1 MHVRQATV
9 FDVDLIAPLLDAYRQ
24 FYAQPADI
32 ERSRAFLC
40 ERFAHHESIVFVAI
54 DGDAAHGFV
63 QLYPL
68 YSTVRTTR
76 TYLLNDLFVA
86 PAARRR
92 RVGATL
98 LSAAAEFAR
107 VNGATA
113 LSLHTAVDNFEAQA
127 LYAASGWKRDDR
139 FCEYTLAL

>member
-1 MHVRQATV
+1 M
-9 FDVDLIAPLLDAYRQ
+9 
-24 FYAQPADI
+24 
-32 ERSRAFLC
+32 RAF
-40 ERFAHHESIVFVAI
+40 RAPRVDRIRGAI

-68 YSTVRTTR
+68 FSTVRTTR

-113 LSLHTAVDNFEAQA
+113 LSLHTAVDNFDAQA